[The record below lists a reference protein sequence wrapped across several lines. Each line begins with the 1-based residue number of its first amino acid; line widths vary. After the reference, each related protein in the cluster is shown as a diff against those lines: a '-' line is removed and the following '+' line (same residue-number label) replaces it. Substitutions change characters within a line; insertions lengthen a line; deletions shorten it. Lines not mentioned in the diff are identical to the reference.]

1 MDIGFRAIDM
11 SPRRE
16 AALFWQFIQ
25 RRSTPYR
32 PFRTISDT
40 QLGREK
46 KLSELLPKRLS
57 ELEPKSPSEMSSEIS
72 VRITP
77 KSPSD

>member
-1 MDIGFRAIDM
+1 M

-16 AALFWQFIQ
+16 AALFWRFIQ
-25 RRSTPYR
+25 RLSTPYR
-32 PFRTISDT
+32 PFRTISHT
-40 QLGREK
+40 EFGPEK

-57 ELEPKSPSEMSSEIS
+57 ELGPKSVSEMTSEIS

>member
-1 MDIGFRAIDM
+1 MDTGFRAIDM

-16 AALFWQFIQ
+16 AALFWRFIQ
-25 RRSTPYR
+25 RRSTSYGR
-32 PFRTISDT
+32 FGSISDT
-40 QLGREK
+40 EFGPEK
-46 KLSELLPKRLS
+46 KLSEFLPKRLS
-57 ELEPKSPSEMSSEIS
+57 ELRPKSVSEMISEIS